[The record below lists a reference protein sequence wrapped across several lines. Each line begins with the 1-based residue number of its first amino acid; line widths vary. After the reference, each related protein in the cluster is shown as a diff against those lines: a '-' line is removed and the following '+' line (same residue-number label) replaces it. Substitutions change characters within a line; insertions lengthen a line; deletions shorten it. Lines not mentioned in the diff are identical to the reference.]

1 MSYIIFKNNNILK
14 DLTDKDYRLLKFNN
28 VNNQFHTFLMYSLIP
43 NELSVLNYDQ
53 LNIVVDTFK
62 KKINKYVK
70 NKFNKNYI
78 NANTSNE
85 LSIFSGLCNLNIYM
99 FKDTFNNL
107 LLSTNNKSYK
117 KGLYILNR
125 NNEFYLLIKKNKL
138 GFSTKLNNNLL
149 KLFIGGGGE
158 KRKEPNTTY
167 FTQKEF
173 FKSGYYD
180 NQKIYNFL
188 EENCKKLIDNNTKNK
203 EKMNIYK
210 EIIMAVFTDDMRK
223 EILSSIL
230 NIERTINNYTD
241 NIEVKIIIAG
251 GSGFNNLLSPKNRPI
266 SPDIDVKLCLNTKE
280 AIQLH
285 KHMTSNVKVGS
296 LAELKKLQIIV
307 SRQLLIVRTRLFYA
321 MKQETITLFN
331 ATIFGNKIQ
340 ELNNMYNSLYE
351 YCKKEFNNSQDIP
364 FLSFIQRNDLFIPN
378 QKNKVIVR
386 ETLMKRGIDKK
397 KYTNNSNNSNNPN
410 NPNKPNKPNEPYK
423 LYDIFLYSFDL
434 PFNGSTSY
442 YSLAGILDVVVSIP
456 GHIGYILPD
465 YYNNTNIYTNDC
477 YNINIAYAK
486 YELIK
491 LVTYGLRTQN
501 RKISKDLV
509 RFKLLLDLNPELEG
523 ATLQDIASIK
533 EVLNNIKN
541 NSFKND
547 LLILLDKVLNV
558 GLTNPQKINTNP
570 KNNIS
575 LIEEIEVNSI
585 ETEYNTQE
593 QHTQNMFEK
602 ICKSPSIVSNTSYNT
617 SSDLNTNYDTEYDK
631 FNKDLN
637 NYYEFKDELSIKQ
650 FADECLFYENEGGYS
665 KQIGGTPIVDSTDI
679 FSLSKV
685 LQLIANDKSLGKKNI
700 TTDKCFESFLFF
712 KNCKKIKLKEN
723 LNSKEFLKDTPAI
736 NFEKRTEY
744 EAKNYKNNNNITEN
758 YFKDEYFSTKAQ
770 YNLAPFR
777 VNKNNLNDIEK
788 ITEQLI
794 KKINNKGINTLCYC
808 YESYNLRPNEV
819 NTPTEQE
826 YAQFLLTQ
834 CQILNTYKETKKL
847 YELIY
852 KIANPP
858 IPPSR
863 VSPIQ

>member
-1 MSYIIFKNNNILK
+1 MSYSIFKNNNILK

-149 KLFIGGGGE
+149 KSFIGGE

-167 FTQKEF
+167 FTEENF

-188 EENCKKLIDNNTKNK
+188 EENCKKLIDNNTENK

-210 EIIMAVFTDDMRK
+210 EIIMAVFTDKMRN

-230 NIERTINNYTD
+230 NIEKTINND
-241 NIEVKIIIAG
+241 NINDNIKVKIIIAG
-251 GSGFNNLLSPKNRPI
+251 GSGFNNLLSPENRPI
-266 SPDIDVKLCLNTKE
+266 SPDIDVKLCLNTDE
-280 AIQLH
+280 AIRLH
-285 KHMTSNVKVGS
+285 KHMTSKDKVS
-296 LAELKKLQIIV
+296 SFEELKKLQMIV

-321 MKQETITLFN
+321 MKQEAITLFN

-351 YCKKEFNNSQDIP
+351 YCKEKFNNSQDIP
-364 FLSFIQRNDLFIPN
+364 VLSFIQRNDLFIPN
-378 QKNKVIVR
+378 QENKVIVR
-386 ETLMKRGIDKK
+386 ETLMKRGIDKDE
-397 KYTNNSNNSNNPN
+397 NNP
-410 NPNKPNKPNEPYK
+410 YK
-423 LYDIFLYSFDL
+423 IHDIFLYSLDL
-434 PFNGSTSY
+434 PFNKSSSY

-456 GHIGYILPD
+456 GHIGYILPEYSD
-465 YYNNTNIYTNDC
+465 NSNNITNGC
-477 YNINIAYAK
+477 YNINVEYAK

-501 RKISKDLV
+501 RKIAKDLV

-523 ATLQDIASIK
+523 ATLQDVISIK
-533 EVLNNIKN
+533 EVLNSIN
-541 NSFKND
+541 NSSLKKE
-547 LLILLDKVLNV
+547 LIILFNKVLNV
-558 GLTNPQKINTNP
+558 GLTNPEINTKLKNIKINT
-570 KNNIS
+570 KNDIS
-575 LIEEIEVNSI
+575 LIEEIKVNSI

-593 QHTQNMFEK
+593 EYKQNMFEK
-602 ICKSPSIVSNTSYNT
+602 VCKSPSIVSNTSYNT
-617 SSDLNTNYDTEYDK
+617 SSVNSSDFNTNYIKDYDD
-631 FNKDLN
+631 FNKGLDD
-637 NYYEFKDELSIKQ
+637 YYKFKDELSIKQ
-650 FADECLFYENEGGYS
+650 FADECIFYENEGGYS
-665 KQIGGTPIVDSTDI
+665 KQIGGAPIVDSTDI

-685 LQLIANDKSLGKKNI
+685 FQLIANDKSLGKKNI
-700 TTDKCFESFLFF
+700 TTDKCSGIIF
-712 KNCKKIKLKEN
+712 KSCKKIQLKEN

-736 NFEKRTEY
+736 NFEKLTEY
-744 EAKNYKNNNNITEN
+744 KAKNYNITDK
-758 YFKDEYFSTKAQ
+758 YYKDEYFSTKAQ
-770 YNLAPFR
+770 YNLSPFR
-777 VNKNNLNDIEK
+777 VNKNNLNDIKK

-808 YESYNLRPNEV
+808 YESYNLRPDVDNS
-819 NTPTEQE
+819 PTEQE

-834 CQILNTYKETKKL
+834 CQILNTYNETKEL
-847 YELIY
+847 YQLIY

-858 IPPSR
+858 SR
-863 VSPIQ
+863 VLPN

>member
-1 MSYIIFKNNNILK
+1 MSYSIFKNNNILK

-78 NANTSNE
+78 NANTSTE

-149 KLFIGGGGE
+149 KSFIGGE
-158 KRKEPNTTY
+158 KRKISNLNTTS
-167 FTQKEF
+167 FTEQKF

-188 EENCKKLIDNNTKNK
+188 KENCNKLIDRNTKNN

-210 EIIMAVFTDDMRK
+210 EIIMAVFTDKMRK

-230 NIERTINNYTD
+230 NIENTINKD
-241 NIEVKIIIAG
+241 DIKVKIIIAG
-251 GSGFNNLLSPKNRPI
+251 GSGFNNLLSPENRPI
-266 SPDIDVKLCLNTKE
+266 SPDIDVKLCLNTEE
-280 AIQLH
+280 AIRLH
-285 KHMTSNVKVGS
+285 NHMTSNNKVGS
-296 LAELKKLQIIV
+296 FEELKKLQIIV
-307 SRQLLIVRTRLFYA
+307 SRQLLVVRTRLFYA
-321 MKQETITLFN
+321 MKQEAITLFN
-331 ATIFGNKIQ
+331 ATIFDNKIQ
-340 ELNNMYNSLYE
+340 ELNDMYNSLYE
-351 YCKKEFNNSQDIP
+351 YCKEEFNNSQYIP
-364 FLSFIQRNDLFIPN
+364 VLSFIQREDLFTQN

-386 ETLMKRGIDKK
+386 ETLMKRGIDKDE
-397 KYTNNSNNSNNPN
+397 NNP
-410 NPNKPNKPNEPYK
+410 YK
-423 LYDIFLYSFDL
+423 IHDIFLYSLDL
-434 PFNGSTSY
+434 PFNKSSSY

-465 YYNNTNIYTNDC
+465 YYDNYNSNTNNC
-477 YNINIAYAK
+477 NNINVAYAK

-501 RKISKDLV
+501 RKIAKDLV
-509 RFKLLLDLNPELEG
+509 RFKLLLDLNKELEG
-523 ATLQDIASIK
+523 ATLQDIISIK
-533 EVLNNIKN
+533 EVLNSIKN
-541 NSFKND
+541 ISFKNE
-547 LLILLDKVLNV
+547 LSILFNKVLNV
-558 GLTNPQKINTNP
+558 GLTNPKLNTRLTKININT
-570 KNNIS
+570 KNDIS
-575 LIEEIEVNSI
+575 LIDEIKVNSI
-585 ETEYNTQE
+585 EPEYNTQE
-593 QHTQNMFEK
+593 EHKQNMFEK
-602 ICKSPSIVSNTSYNT
+602 VCKSPSIVSNTSNNT
-617 SSDLNTNYDTEYDK
+617 SSVNSYEINSNYDTKYDE
-631 FNKDLN
+631 FNKYLN
-637 NYYEFKDELSIKQ
+637 NYYKDKELSIKQ
-650 FADECLFYENEGGYS
+650 FADECTFYENEGGYS

-679 FSLSKV
+679 FSLSKIF
-685 LQLIANDKSLGKKNI
+685 QLIANDKSLGKKNI
-700 TTDKCFESFLFF
+700 TTDKCSGLIF
-712 KNCKKIKLKEN
+712 KSCKKIQLKEN
-723 LNSKEFLKDTPAI
+723 LNSKKFLKDTPSI
-736 NFEKRTEY
+736 NFEKKTEY
-744 EAKNYKNNNNITEN
+744 KAKNYENNNNITEK
-758 YFKDEYFSTKAQ
+758 YYKDEYFSTKSQ

-777 VNKNNLNDIEK
+777 VNKNNLKDIEK

-808 YESYNLRPNEV
+808 YESYNLRPNED

-826 YAQFLLTQ
+826 YAEFLLTQ
-834 CQILNTYKETKKL
+834 CQILNTYKETKEL

-863 VSPIQ
+863 VLPN

>member
-1 MSYIIFKNNNILK
+1 MSYSIFKNNNILK

-28 VNNQFHTFLMYSLIP
+28 VNNEFHTFLMYSLIP

-149 KLFIGGGGE
+149 KSFIGGIGDKDGF
-158 KRKEPNTTY
+158 KRSYNELISNTTY
-167 FTQKEF
+167 FTEENF

-188 EENCKKLIDNNTKNK
+188 EENCKKLIDNNTENK

-210 EIIMAVFTDDMRK
+210 EIIMAVFTDKMRK

-230 NIERTINNYTD
+230 NIERTINKDKDKD
-241 NIEVKIIIAG
+241 NIKVKIIIAG

-266 SPDIDVKLCLNTKE
+266 SPDIDVKLCLDTEE

-285 KHMTSNVKVGS
+285 GHMTSNNKVDS
-296 LAELKKLQIIV
+296 FEELKKLQIIV

-321 MKQETITLFN
+321 MKKEAITLFN

-351 YCKKEFNNSQDIP
+351 YCKEKFNNSKDIP
-364 FLSFIQRNDLFIPN
+364 VLSFIQRKDLFIPN
-378 QKNKVIVR
+378 QENKVIVR
-386 ETLMKRGIDKK
+386 ETLMKRGIDKDE
-397 KYTNNSNNSNNPN
+397 NNP
-410 NPNKPNKPNEPYK
+410 YK
-423 LYDIFLYSFDL
+423 IHDIFLYSLDL
-434 PFNGSTSY
+434 PFNRSTSY

-465 YYNNTNIYTNDC
+465 YYDNSNNITNNC

-501 RKISKDLV
+501 RKIAKDLV
-509 RFKLLLDLNPELEG
+509 RFKLLLDLDNQLEG

-533 EVLNNIKN
+533 EVLNTIN
-541 NSFKND
+541 NSSFKKE
-547 LLILLDKVLNV
+547 LSILLNKVLNV

-570 KNNIS
+570 KKINTNTNTNNDVS
-575 LIEEIEVNSI
+575 LIEEIKVNSI

-593 QHTQNMFEK
+593 EYTQNMFEK
-602 ICKSPSIVSNTSYNT
+602 VCKSPSIVSNTSYNT
-617 SSDLNTNYDTEYDK
+617 SSVNSYEINSNYIKDYDK
-631 FNKDLN
+631 FNEALDD
-637 NYYEFKDELSIKQ
+637 YYKFKDELSIKH
-650 FADECLFYENEGGYS
+650 FAVDCLFYENQGGYS

-679 FSLSKV
+679 FSLSKIF
-685 LQLIANDKSLGKKNI
+685 QLIANDKSLGKKNI
-700 TTDKCFESFLFF
+700 TTDKCSGLIF
-712 KNCKKIKLKEN
+712 KSCKKIQLKEN
-723 LNSKEFLKDTPAI
+723 LNSENFSKDTPSI
-736 NFEKRTEY
+736 NFEKLTEY
-744 EAKNYKNNNNITEN
+744 KAKNYKNNITEK
-758 YFKDEYFSTKAQ
+758 YYKDEYFSTKAQ
-770 YNLAPFR
+770 YNLSPFR
-777 VNKNNLNDIEK
+777 VNKNNLKDIEK

-794 KKINNKGINTLCYC
+794 KKIKDKGINTLCYC
-808 YESYNLRPNEV
+808 YESYNLRPNED

-834 CQILNTYKETKKL
+834 CQILNTYKETKEL

-863 VSPIQ
+863 VSPI

>member
-1 MSYIIFKNNNILK
+1 MSYSIFKNNNILK

-53 LNIVVDTFK
+53 LNIVVDAFK

-149 KLFIGGGGE
+149 KSFIGGGIGDNKKGVKRDTPNVTSFQE
-158 KRKEPNTTY
+158 KH
-167 FTQKEF
+167 F
-173 FKSGYYD
+173 FNSRYYD

-188 EENCKKLIDNNTKNK
+188 EENCKKLIGVNTKNK

-210 EIIMAVFTDDMRK
+210 EIIMAVFTDKMRND
-223 EILSSIL
+223 ILSSIL
-230 NIERTINNYTD
+230 NIENTINKD
-241 NIEVKIIIAG
+241 NIKVKIIIAG
-251 GSGFNNLLSPKNRPI
+251 GSGFNNLLSQENRPI
-266 SPDIDVKLCLNTKE
+266 SPDIDVKLCLDTKE
-280 AIQLH
+280 AIKLH
-285 KHMTSNVKVGS
+285 NHMTSNVKVES
-296 LAELKKLQIIV
+296 FDEIKNLQIIV
-307 SRQLLIVRTRLFYA
+307 SRQLLVVRTRLFYA
-321 MKQETITLFN
+321 MKQEAITLFN
-331 ATIFGNKIQ
+331 ATIFDNKIQ
-340 ELNNMYNSLYE
+340 ELNNMYKSLYI
-351 YCKKEFNNSQDIP
+351 YCKNEFNYNQDIP
-364 FLSFIQRNDLFIPN
+364 FLSFIQREDLFTQN

-386 ETLMKRGIDKK
+386 ETLMKRGIDKDL
-397 KYTNNSNNSNNPN
+397 NN
-410 NPNKPNKPNEPYK
+410 PYK

-456 GHIGYILPD
+456 GHIGYILPK
-465 YYNNTNIYTNDC
+465 YYNNKNVYTKKCN
-477 YNINIAYAK
+477 NINVAYAK

-501 RKISKDLV
+501 KKIAKDLV
-509 RFKLLLDLNPELEG
+509 RFKLLLNLNPELEG
-523 ATLQDIASIK
+523 ATIQDIASIK
-533 EVLNNIKN
+533 KVISTINNS
-541 NSFKND
+541 SFKNK
-547 LLILLDKVLNV
+547 LLILFDKVLNV
-558 GLTNPQKINTNP
+558 GLTNPQKN
-570 KNNIS
+570 NNINK
-575 LIEEIEVNSI
+575 VNSI

-593 QHTQNMFEK
+593 EHTQNMFEK
-602 ICKSPSIVSNTSYNT
+602 VCKSPNEVSNTSYNT
-617 SSDLNTNYDTEYDK
+617 NSVSSYDLNSNYDTDYDK
-631 FNKDLN
+631 FNEDLN
-637 NYYEFKDELSIKQ
+637 NYYKFKDETSIKQ
-650 FADECLFYENEGGYS
+650 YGDECTFYENEGGYS

-679 FSLSKV
+679 ISLSKV
-685 LQLIANDKSLGKKNI
+685 FQLIANDKSLRKKNI
-700 TTDKCFESFLFF
+700 TTDKCSGFIF
-712 KNCKKIKLKEN
+712 KSCKNIELKET
-723 LNSKEFLKDTPAI
+723 LNSKEYSKDTPSI
-736 NFEKRTEY
+736 NFEKLTEY
-744 EAKNYKNNNNITEN
+744 EAKNYVNNINITEN
-758 YFKDEYFSTKAQ
+758 YYKDEYFSTKTQ
-770 YNLAPFR
+770 YNLEPFR
-777 VNKNNLNDIEK
+777 VNENNLNDIKK
-788 ITEQLI
+788 ITTQLI
-794 KKINNKGINTLCYC
+794 KKINDKGINTLCYC
-808 YESYNLRPNEV
+808 YESYNLRPNED

-834 CQILNTYKETKKL
+834 CQILNTYNETKEL

-863 VSPIQ
+863 VSGNL

>member
-1 MSYIIFKNNNILK
+1 
-14 DLTDKDYRLLKFNN
+14 
-28 VNNQFHTFLMYSLIP
+28 
-43 NELSVLNYDQ
+43 
-53 LNIVVDTFK
+53 
-62 KKINKYVK
+62 
-70 NKFNKNYI
+70 
-78 NANTSNE
+78 
-85 LSIFSGLCNLNIYM
+85 M

-149 KLFIGGGGE
+149 KSFIGGIDGKKGV
-158 KRKEPNTTY
+158 KRNASNTTS
-167 FTQKEF
+167 FTEENF

-188 EENCKKLIDNNTKNK
+188 EENCKKLIDNNTENK

-210 EIIMAVFTDDMRK
+210 EIIMAVFTDKMRK

-230 NIERTINNYTD
+230 NIEKTINND
-241 NIEVKIIIAG
+241 NINDNIKVKIIIAG

-266 SPDIDVKLCLNTKE
+266 SPDIDVKLCLDTDE
-280 AIQLH
+280 AKRLH
-285 KHMTSNVKVGS
+285 IHMTSKDKVS
-296 LAELKKLQIIV
+296 SFDEVKKLQMIV

-321 MKQETITLFN
+321 MKQEAITLFN
-331 ATIFGNKIQ
+331 ATIFGNKMQ

-351 YCKKEFNNSQDIP
+351 YCKEKFNNSQDIP
-364 FLSFIQRNDLFIPN
+364 VLSFIQRKDLFIPN
-378 QKNKVIVR
+378 QENKVIVR
-386 ETLMKRGIDKK
+386 ETLMKRGIDKDE
-397 KYTNNSNNSNNPN
+397 NNP
-410 NPNKPNKPNEPYK
+410 YK
-423 LYDIFLYSFDL
+423 IHDIFLYSLDL
-434 PFNGSTSY
+434 PFNKSSSY

-456 GHIGYILPD
+456 GHIGYILPE
-465 YYNNTNIYTNDC
+465 YSNNSNKITNGC
-477 YNINIAYAK
+477 YNINVAYAK

-501 RKISKDLV
+501 RKIAKDLV
-509 RFKLLLDLNPELEG
+509 RFKLLLDLNKKLEG
-523 ATLQDIASIK
+523 ATLQDVISIK
-533 EVLNNIKN
+533 KVLNTIN
-541 NSFKND
+541 NSSKFKKE
-547 LLILLDKVLNV
+547 LIILFNKVLNV
-558 GLTNPQKINTNP
+558 GLTNPEINTEINTILKNIKINT
-570 KNNIS
+570 KNDIS

-593 QHTQNMFEK
+593 EYKQNMFEK
-602 ICKSPSIVSNTSYNT
+602 VCKSPSIVSNTSYNT
-617 SSDLNTNYDTEYDK
+617 SSVNSSDINSVYDNAYDK
-631 FNKDLN
+631 FNEDLDD
-637 NYYEFKDELSIKQ
+637 YYKFKDDLSIKPL
-650 FADECLFYENEGGYS
+650 ADECRLYENEGGYS

-685 LQLIANDKSLGKKNI
+685 FQLIANDKSLGKNNI
-700 TTDKCFESFLFF
+700 DICSGILIF
-712 KNCKKIKLKEN
+712 KSCKKIQLKEN

-736 NFEKRTEY
+736 NFEKLTEY
-744 EAKNYKNNNNITEN
+744 KAKNYNITEK
-758 YFKDEYFSTKAQ
+758 YYKDEYFSTKAQ
-770 YNLAPFR
+770 YNLVPFR
-777 VNKNNLNDIEK
+777 VNKNNLNDIKK

-808 YESYNLRPNEV
+808 YESYNLRPNED

-834 CQILNTYKETKKL
+834 CQILNTYNETKEL
-847 YELIY
+847 YQLIY

-863 VSPIQ
+863 VLPN

>member
-1 MSYIIFKNNNILK
+1 MSYSIFKNNNILK
-14 DLTDKDYRLLKFNN
+14 DLTDKNYRLLKFNN

-149 KLFIGGGGE
+149 KSFIGGIDGKKGV
-158 KRKEPNTTY
+158 KRNASNTTY
-167 FTQKEF
+167 FTEENF

-188 EENCKKLIDNNTKNK
+188 EENCKKLIDNNTENK

-210 EIIMAVFTDDMRK
+210 EIIMAVFTDKMRN

-230 NIERTINNYTD
+230 NIEKTINND
-241 NIEVKIIIAG
+241 NINDNIKVKIIIAG
-251 GSGFNNLLSPKNRPI
+251 GSGFNNLLSPENRPI
-266 SPDIDVKLCLNTKE
+266 SPDIDVKLCLNTDE
-280 AIQLH
+280 AIRLH
-285 KHMTSNVKVGS
+285 KHMTSKDKVS
-296 LAELKKLQIIV
+296 SFDEVKKLQMIV

-321 MKQETITLFN
+321 MKQEAITLFN

-351 YCKKEFNNSQDIP
+351 YCKEKFNNSEDIP
-364 FLSFIQRNDLFIPN
+364 LLSFIQRKDLFIPN
-378 QKNKVIVR
+378 QENKVIVR
-386 ETLMKRGIDKK
+386 ETLMKRGIDKDE
-397 KYTNNSNNSNNPN
+397 NNP
-410 NPNKPNKPNEPYK
+410 YK
-423 LYDIFLYSFDL
+423 IHDIFLYSLDL
-434 PFNGSTSY
+434 PFNKSSSY

-456 GHIGYILPD
+456 GHIGYILPEYSD
-465 YYNNTNIYTNDC
+465 NSNKITNGC
-477 YNINIAYAK
+477 YNINVAYAK

-501 RKISKDLV
+501 RKIAKDLV

-523 ATLQDIASIK
+523 ATLQDVISIK
-533 EVLNNIKN
+533 EVLNTIKN
-541 NSFKND
+541 NSFKNE
-547 LLILLDKVLNV
+547 LIILFNKVLNV
-558 GLTNPQKINTNP
+558 GLTNPKINTKL
-570 KNNIS
+570 KNIKINTKNDIS
-575 LIEEIEVNSI
+575 LIEEIKVNSI

-593 QHTQNMFEK
+593 EHKQNIFEK
-602 ICKSPSIVSNTSYNT
+602 VCKSPSIISNTSSDT
-617 SSDLNTNYDTEYDK
+617 SSDLNSNYIKDYNE
-631 FNKDLN
+631 FNKDLDD
-637 NYYEFKDELSIKQ
+637 YYKFKDELSIKQ
-650 FADECLFYENEGGYS
+650 FAEECIFYENEGGYS

-679 FSLSKV
+679 FSLSKIF
-685 LQLIANDKSLGKKNI
+685 QLIANDKSLGKKNI
-700 TTDKCFESFLFF
+700 TTDKCSESFLIF
-712 KNCKKIKLKEN
+712 KSCKKIQLKEN
-723 LNSKEFLKDTPAI
+723 LNSKKFLKDTPAI
-736 NFEKRTEY
+736 NFEKLTEY
-744 EAKNYKNNNNITEN
+744 KAKNYKNNNNITEK
-758 YFKDEYFSTKAQ
+758 YYKDEYFSTKAQ
-770 YNLAPFR
+770 YNLLPFR
-777 VNKNNLNDIEK
+777 VNKNNLKDIEK

-794 KKINNKGINTLCYC
+794 KKIKNQGINTLCYC
-808 YESYNLRPNEV
+808 YESYNLRPNQD
-819 NTPTEQE
+819 NTPTEKE

-834 CQILNTYKETKKL
+834 CQILKTYNETKEL
-847 YELIY
+847 YQLIY

-863 VSPIQ
+863 VSPN